1 MTRSRHGSTRRVK
14 SSANGVAVFI
24 FNAWPG
30 SKNTLAA
37 GDRRAFPPSVM
48 VEIKAL
54 ACELPSRRGLPL
66 AHWSLSEL
74 RREAIDHGLVAHIS
88 GTTLWRWLSQDALRP
103 WQHRCWIFPRDP
115 AFAIK
120 AGRIIDLYHRRWQNK
135 PLGPHDYVLCAD
147 EKTSIQARRR
157 KHPSLPPAPQ
167 RPIYVEH
174 EYARTG
180 ACAYIAAW
188 DVHRAKLFGRCESK
202 TGIVPFDRLVAQ
214 VMREEPY
221 RSAHRVF
228 WITDNGSSHRGR
240 RAADRLRAKWPN
252 IILVHTPVHASW
264 LNQIEVYFSIVQRK
278 LLNPND
284 FSTVAVLKRDLI
296 RFQERYE
303 KSAKPFEWTF
313 TRRDLHDLLAKLNTK
328 SDHLAA

>member
-1 MTRSRHGSTRRVK
+1 MTRSRHGSTRRAK
-14 SSANGVAVFI
+14 SSANGVAVSI

-74 RREAIDHGLVAHIS
+74 RREAIDHGLVAQIS
-88 GTTLWRWLSQDALRP
+88 GTTLWRWLGQDALRP
-103 WQHRCWIFPRDP
+103 WRHRCWIFPRDP

-167 RPIYVEH
+167 
-174 EYARTG
+174 
-180 ACAYIAAW
+180 
-188 DVHRAKLFGRCESK
+188 
-202 TGIVPFDRLVAQ
+202 
-214 VMREEPY
+214 
-221 RSAHRVF
+221 
-228 WITDNGSSHRGR
+228 
-240 RAADRLRAKWPN
+240 AADLCGA
-252 IILVHTPVHASW
+252 
-264 LNQIEVYFSIVQRK
+264 
-278 LLNPND
+278 
-284 FSTVAVLKRDLI
+284 
-296 RFQERYE
+296 
-303 KSAKPFEWTF
+303 
-313 TRRDLHDLLAKLNTK
+313 
-328 SDHLAA
+328 